1 MLRWQRATKSGSEVG
16 GRKSG
21 FCGVVSYYLL
31 MHLLRE
37 VKQSYVI
44 VWRIV
49 DTKKPSRT
57 EFGGVV
63 GTYSGKHKNVC
74 LVYDHLFSPFN
85 LFFNYKWSII
95 GQDLRSPPD
104 HSNRLPPS
112 FYLRH

>member
-1 MLRWQRATKSGSEVG
+1 VLRWQRATKSGSEVG

-49 DTKKPSRT
+49 DTKKPSRNRVWRS
-57 EFGGVV
+57 GG
-63 GTYSGKHKNVC
+63 
-74 LVYDHLFSPFN
+74 
-85 LFFNYKWSII
+85 
-95 GQDLRSPPD
+95 DLQWKT
-104 HSNRLPPS
+104 
-112 FYLRH
+112 